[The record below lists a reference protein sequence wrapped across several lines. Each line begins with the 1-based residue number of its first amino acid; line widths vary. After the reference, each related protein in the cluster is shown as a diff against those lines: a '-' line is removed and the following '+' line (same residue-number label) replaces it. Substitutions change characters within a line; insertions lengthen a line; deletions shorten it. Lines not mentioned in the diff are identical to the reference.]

1 MRGRRGRRGTA
12 RRHTAGVRRSWPG
25 RYPGCVAGTIFK
37 LLIAAA
43 AAYGLMRIGLV
54 MIGGL
59 ARPIPAPPPDGELR
73 RVNLR
78 YRCSVCGT
86 EIRMTKSANDD
97 PAPPRHC
104 MDEMELFQPAFE

>member
-1 MRGRRGRRGTA
+1 MEP
-12 RRHTAGVRRSWPG
+12 GVDTIW
-25 RYPGCVAGTIFK
+25 CVVGTIFK
-37 LLIAAA
+37 LLVAAA
-43 AAYGLMRIGLV
+43 AAYGLMRVGLV

-59 ARPIPAPPPDGELR
+59 ACPIPAAPPDGELR

-78 YRCSVCGT
+78 YRCSVCGS
-86 EIRMTKSANDD
+86 EVRMTKSANED

>member
-1 MRGRRGRRGTA
+1 MVGT
-12 RRHTAGVRRSWPG
+12 V
-25 RYPGCVAGTIFK
+25 FK
-37 LLIAAA
+37 LIIAAG
-43 AAYGLMRIGLV
+43 AAYAIMRVGLV
-54 MIGGL
+54 MLGGL

-78 YRCSVCGT
+78 YRCSTCGA

-97 PAPPRHC
+97 PVAPRHC